1 LVLITKIFLT
11 PTQDNKMHKC
21 LTTLEG
27 KIVLKGQHEGVVR
40 RQFVAHITIKKVLD
54 VGYQWPILF
63 KDIYELCKSCD
74 NC

>member
-1 LVLITKIFLT
+1 MVLITKILLT
-11 PTQDNKMHKC
+11 STQDNKMHKC

-27 KIVLKGQHEGVVR
+27 QSFLKGQHGVVK

-63 KDIYELCKSCD
+63 KDIHELCKSCD
-74 NC
+74 SC